1 MFKFRVRE
9 NSYGHK
15 KRLDFIV
22 KQIEKYCFA
31 NSLNQKEIR
40 ILDVG
45 CGSGLLVTL
54 PLGSLGYN
62 ILGIDFDENSIKF
75 ANTQN
80 IFREVRFEKGMIESI
95 NDKYD
100 IILVCEV
107 LEHVEKPIEFL
118 NTVKS
123 KLKSNGIIVLTA
135 PNGYG

>member
-1 MFKFRVRE
+1 MFKFRVLE

-15 KRLDFIV
+15 KRLDFIAQ
-22 KQIEKYCFA
+22 QIEKYCLE
-31 NSLNQKEIR
+31 NSLNKTQIR

-54 PLGSLGYN
+54 PLGSLGYE

-80 IFREVRFEKGMIESI
+80 IFKNTRFEKNTVENIDGV
-95 NDKYD
+95 YD
-100 IILVCEV
+100 IVLACEI

-123 KLKSNGIIVLTA
+123 KLKPGGMIILTT

>member
-1 MFKFRVRE
+1 MFKFRVLE

-15 KRLDFIV
+15 KRLEFIV
-22 KQIEKYCFA
+22 KQIEKYCLVNNFDK
-31 NSLNQKEIR
+31 NQIR

-45 CGSGLLVTL
+45 CGSGLLITL
-54 PLGSLGYN
+54 PLGSLGYE

-80 IFREVRFEKGMIESI
+80 IFKNIKFEKNTIENI
-95 NDKYD
+95 NGVYD
-100 IILVCEV
+100 IILACEI

-123 KLKSNGIIVLTA
+123 KLKPNGIITLTT